1 MPLNEIVSVNGR
13 FLRSIRIDK
22 DDRSEAL
29 DGFVFSS
36 SVREIL
42 NNFSRQQFES
52 GQGAFT
58 WTGPY
63 GSGKSSLALALSALL
78 SGGEQERATA
88 ARKTDPEF
96 AKELWKLLPPKR
108 DGWKCVS
115 VVGRSMEPF
124 QLIGDGI
131 KDANLAAGQRK
142 FDSPEKVISYL
153 QDLAS
158 KDSEHSGGLIL
169 FLDEMGKLLEHAA
182 SSSGDAYFFQ
192 LLGEAASRSDGRLIV
207 VGILHQSF
215 QEYASRLARDV
226 KDEWG
231 KIQGRFVDIPVNVS
245 GDEQIELVS
254 KAIISANQPDSADQ
268 NAETAVA
275 LLRDVRRGAPAV
287 SKELLTGAWPLNPL
301 VTLVLGPASRRSY
314 GQNQRSIFSFLGSSE
329 IFGFQHYLEETDIG
343 DPKDY
348 GLADFWDYLDFNLQ
362 ASIAVSL
369 DSHHFANAR
378 DAIARWEAQGGEEL
392 GTQLLKS
399 LAILELT
406 QKQTGIGATRDALCL
421 ATNQMSATVESLLS
435 ELAAASIVVFRKFR
449 GTYSLFDGSDFDI
462 EQALNEALRDRSDFD
477 VGTISNALSSPNIV
491 AKRHYRKTGALRWC
505 EIKIMLESHV
515 EDYVESFVPENGC
528 FGAFII
534 ALDDSTPSNIENFK
548 DFGQVGDFALARS
561 KKSKNLVALA
571 REHSALK
578 NILATNA
585 EIHRDKIARREISDR
600 LEAIGDRIEHEIWQ
614 LIETAEWQ
622 TGTNGIS
629 EQASGNLTVLASE
642 MADLRFSKSP
652 RLRNELLNRTK
663 PSASANS
670 ALKLLLHAAVLK
682 EGTPGLGFKKFPA
695 EKALFV
701 SLVEAN
707 GLYVHEGNEWKF
719 TLPSGNDAANLMPI
733 WKETKAFL
741 KKHGNRNVQL
751 TDVYDLWRAAPFGL
765 KEGLMPFLAVMF
777 MLAERRNL
785 SHYREGIFLSNI
797 SDVDVDYVL
806 KAPQMVQLRWIE
818 MNRTTKRLLSEL
830 ANAVGE
836 IVDKPV
842 TTLSPLEVGRAL
854 ISAYDATAPWVQRT
868 SRLPEHAKKVR
879 ALFRRSNDPQKFAFD
894 DIPALYGKDINILTD
909 EGISEIAENIKEGL
923 IEIRAAYPA
932 MLSRMREQ
940 ILNELQV
947 HGRTAKAYQELNER
961 ARNIQHIA
969 GDLKLQPFITQLMT
983 FGDDLHSMESL
994 AGLGINKPTRAWID
1008 SDIDRAFVRLTQ
1020 LAQQFN
1026 QLEAVAR
1033 VSGRKDKR
1041 AAMAMIVSIDGRPT
1055 PVVEEFDVLDA
1066 DFDKVDD
1073 LIRKIEKL
1081 LEQSVEETSRNIILA
1096 ALAKVSAAR
1105 MRQSVEGE
1113 KVDG

>member
-1 MPLNEIVSVNGR
+1 MPLNEVVSVNGR
-13 FLRSIRIDK
+13 FLRSVRIDQ
-22 DDRSEAL
+22 DDRNEAL

-36 SVREIL
+36 SVQEIL
-42 NNFSRQQFES
+42 NNFSHQQFES

-63 GSGKSSLALALSALL
+63 GSGKSSLALVLSALL
-78 SGGEQERATA
+78 SGSEQERATA
-88 ARKTDPEF
+88 AKKTDPEF

-115 VVGRSMEPF
+115 VVGRSMDPF
-124 QLIGDGI
+124 QLIGEGI
-131 KDANLAAGQRK
+131 KDARLAARQRK
-142 FDSPEKVISYL
+142 FDKPEKVIGYL

-158 KDSEHSGGLIL
+158 EDSEHSGGLVL

-215 QEYASRLARDV
+215 QEYASRLARDI

-254 KAIISANQPDSADQ
+254 NAIITPGQPNSADL
-268 NAETAVA
+268 NAEAAIA
-275 LLRDVRRGAPAV
+275 LLADARRGAPVV

-329 IFGFQHYLEETDIG
+329 IFGFQDYLEKASIE

-362 ASIAVSL
+362 AAIAVSL

-378 DAIARWEAQGGEEL
+378 DAIARWEAQDGGVL
-392 GTQLLKS
+392 GVKVLKAI
-399 LAILELT
+399 AILELT
-406 QKQTGIGATRDALCL
+406 QKQTGVGATLGALRL
-421 ATNQMSATVESLLS
+421 ATNQSSAAVQQLLS
-435 ELAAASIVVFRKFR
+435 NLEAASIVVFRKFR

-462 EQALNEALRDRSDFD
+462 EQALSEALRERSDFD
-477 VGTISNALSSPNIV
+477 LSSISNALSSPNIV

-505 EIKIMLESHV
+505 ELKVMLESQV
-515 EDYVESFVPENGC
+515 RPYVESFVPTNGC

-534 ALDDSTPSNIENFK
+534 ALDDSSANNLAEF
-548 DFGQVGDFALARS
+548 DGFGEVGDFAIARS
-561 KKSKNLVALA
+561 EKSKNLVALA

-578 NILATNA
+578 DILATNA
-585 EIHRDKIARREISDR
+585 EIHRDKIARRELSDR

-614 LIETAEWQ
+614 LVETTEWQ
-622 TGTNGIS
+622 TGMDEIS
-629 EQASGNLTVLASE
+629 EQAWGNLTVLASE
-642 MADLRFSKSP
+642 MADLRFSRSP
-652 RLRNELLNRTK
+652 KLRNELLNRTK

-682 EGTPGLGFKKFPA
+682 EGTPGLGFEKFPA

-707 GLYVHEGNEWKF
+707 GLYVEEGNEWKF
-719 TLPSGNDAANLMPI
+719 VPPSRDEAASMMPI
-733 WKETKAFL
+733 WKATKAFL
-741 KKHGNRNVQL
+741 KKRGNRNVQL
-751 TDVYDLWRAAPFGL
+751 TDVYDLWRAPPFGL
-765 KEGLMPFLAVMF
+765 KDGLMPFLAVLF
-777 MLAERRNL
+777 LLAERRNL
-785 SHYREGIFLSNI
+785 SHYREGIFLSTI

-818 MNRTTKRLLSEL
+818 MNRTTKRLLTEL

-836 IVDKPV
+836 IVDTPV
-842 TTLSPLEVGRAL
+842 STLSPLEVGRAL
-854 ISAYDATAPWVQRT
+854 IAAYETSAPWVQRT

-879 ALFRRSNDPQKFAFD
+879 ALFKRSNDPQKFAFD
-894 DIPALYGKDINILTD
+894 DIPGLYGKDIDILTD
-909 EGISEIAENIKEGL
+909 EGISEIAQNIKEGL
-923 IEIRAAYPA
+923 IEIRTAYPG
-932 MLSRMREQ
+932 MLTRMREQ

-947 HGRTAKAYQELNER
+947 HGRTAKAFRELNER
-961 ARNIQHIA
+961 AKNIRDVA
-969 GDLKLQPFITQLMT
+969 GDLRLRSFITQLT
-983 FGDDLHSMESL
+983 SFGDDLQSMESL
-994 AGLGINKPTRAWID
+994 AGLGINKPAKAWID
-1008 SDIDRAFVRLTQ
+1008 SDLDRAIVQLTL

-1026 QLEAVAR
+1026 QHESVAR
-1033 VSGRKDKR
+1033 VAGRKDKR
-1041 AAMAMIVSIDGRPT
+1041 SAMALIVSVDGRPT
-1055 PVVEEFDVLDA
+1055 PVMEEFDILDSDNEQVNDLSTRIEEVLQQA
-1066 DFDKVDD
+1066 A
-1073 LIRKIEKL
+1073 EG
-1081 LEQSVEETSRNIILA
+1081 TARNVILA
-1096 ALAKVSAAR
+1096 ALAKVGAAR
-1105 MRQSVEGE
+1105 IDQSQASEE
-1113 KVDG
+1113 RDG